1 MFDVL
6 LEGKTNLLMNI
17 GQKIARLREIRGI
30 KQADL
35 ARRLGVTQQALSK
48 MENCESMDDERLER
62 VASALDVSPATIRN
76 FREDVIINNV
86 YAQNNTVINYQFNPI
101 EKIVALYDQL
111 LATERKRIELLE
123 ALLKKDRRKI
133 AEA

>member
-1 MFDVL
+1 
-6 LEGKTNLLMNI
+6 MNI

-48 MENCESMDDERLER
+48 MENAESMDDKRLEK
-62 VASALDVSPATIRN
+62 VAAALEVSPDVIRN
-76 FREDVIINNV
+76 FREEVIINNI
-86 YAQNNTVINYQFNPI
+86 YDQNNTIINYQFNPF

-111 LATERKRIELLE
+111 LETERKRIELLE
-123 ALLKKDRRKI
+123 ALLKLQQEKK
-133 AEA
+133 EQS

>member
-1 MFDVL
+1 
-6 LEGKTNLLMNI
+6 MNI

-35 ARRLGVTQQALSK
+35 ARRLGITQQALSK
-48 MENCESMDDERLER
+48 MENCEVVDDERLER
-62 VASALDVSPATIRN
+62 VASALEVSPDVIRN

-86 YAQNNTVINYQFNPI
+86 YDQNNTVINYQFNPI

-123 ALLKKDRRKI
+123 TLLKIEQEKKH
-133 AEA
+133 

>member
-1 MFDVL
+1 
-6 LEGKTNLLMNI
+6 MNI

-48 MENCESMDDERLER
+48 MENADSMDDKRLEK
-62 VASALDVSPATIRN
+62 VAAALDISPDVIRN
-76 FREDVIINNV
+76 FKEEVIINNI
-86 YAQNNTVINYQFNPI
+86 YDQNNTVINYQFNPI

-111 LATERKRIELLE
+111 LETERKRIELLE
-123 ALLKKDRRKI
+123 AMLKLQQEKKRD
-133 AEA
+133 

>member
-1 MFDVL
+1 
-6 LEGKTNLLMNI
+6 MNI

-48 MENCESMDDERLER
+48 MENAESMDDKRLEK
-62 VASALDVSPATIRN
+62 VASALEVSPDVIRN
-76 FREDVIINNV
+76 FKEDVIINNI
-86 YAQNNTVINYQFNPI
+86 YDQNNTVINYQFNPF

-111 LATERKRIELLE
+111 LETERKRIELLE
-123 ALLKKDRRKI
+123 ALLKLQQEKNNHH
-133 AEA
+133 

>member
-1 MFDVL
+1 
-6 LEGKTNLLMNI
+6 MNI

-48 MENCESMDDERLER
+48 MENAESMDEKRLEK
-62 VASALDVSPATIRN
+62 VAAALEVSPDVIRN
-76 FREDVIINNV
+76 FREEVIINNI
-86 YAQNNTVINYQFNPI
+86 YDQNNTIINYQFNPF

-111 LATERKRIELLE
+111 LETERKRIELLE
-123 ALLKKDRRKI
+123 ALLKLQQEKK
-133 AEA
+133 EQS

>member
-1 MFDVL
+1 
-6 LEGKTNLLMNI
+6 MNI

-62 VASALDVSPATIRN
+62 VASALEVSPDTIRN
-76 FREDVIINNV
+76 FREDVIINNI
-86 YAQNNTVINYQFNPI
+86 YDQNNTVINYQFNPI

-123 ALLKKDRRKI
+123 AMLKQEQEKNSLKRN
-133 AEA
+133 

>member
-1 MFDVL
+1 
-6 LEGKTNLLMNI
+6 MNI

-62 VASALDVSPATIRN
+62 VASAVEVSPDTIRN
-76 FREDVIINNV
+76 FREDVIINNI
-86 YAQNNTVINYQFNPI
+86 YDQNNTVINYQFNPI

-123 ALLKKDRRKI
+123 AMLKQEQEKNSLKRN
-133 AEA
+133 

>member
-1 MFDVL
+1 
-6 LEGKTNLLMNI
+6 MNI

-62 VASALDVSPATIRN
+62 VASALEVSPDVIRN

-86 YAQNNTVINYQFNPI
+86 YDQNNTVINYQFNPI

-123 ALLKKDRRKI
+123 AMLKMEQEKKQ
-133 AEA
+133 

>member
-1 MFDVL
+1 
-6 LEGKTNLLMNI
+6 MNI

-48 MENCESMDDERLER
+48 MENCESMDDDRLER
-62 VASALDVSPATIRN
+62 VASALEISPDTIRN

-86 YAQNNTVINYQFNPI
+86 YDQNNTVINYQFNPI

-123 ALLKKDRRKI
+123 AMLKQEQEKNSLKRN
-133 AEA
+133 

>member
-1 MFDVL
+1 
-6 LEGKTNLLMNI
+6 MNI

-48 MENCESMDDERLER
+48 MENAESLDDKRLEK
-62 VASALDVSPATIRN
+62 VATALEVSSDVIRN
-76 FREDVIINNV
+76 FKEDVIINNI
-86 YAQNNTVINYQFNPI
+86 YDQNNTVINYQFNPF

-111 LATERKRIELLE
+111 LETERKRIELLE
-123 ALLKKDRRKI
+123 ALLKLQQEKNNHH
-133 AEA
+133 

>member
-1 MFDVL
+1 
-6 LEGKTNLLMNI
+6 MNI

-62 VASALDVSPATIRN
+62 VASALEISPDTIRN

-86 YAQNNTVINYQFNPI
+86 YDQNNTVINYQFNPI

-123 ALLKKDRRKI
+123 ALLKQEQEKNSLKRN
-133 AEA
+133 

>member
-1 MFDVL
+1 
-6 LEGKTNLLMNI
+6 MNI

-48 MENCESMDDERLER
+48 MENCESMDEERLER
-62 VASALDVSPATIRN
+62 VASALEVSPDTIRN

-86 YAQNNTVINYQFNPI
+86 YDQNNTVINYQFNPI

-123 ALLKKDRRKI
+123 ALLKQEQEKNSLKRN
-133 AEA
+133 